1 MIASIFFFSSR
12 RRHTSCALL
21 TGVHTVA
28 LPTSR
33 RQLRPP
39 KARRHTA
46 RAANGHRKHELCGL
60 WRGDWRDADDSA
72 PHLRAFTDRSPSDG
86 GRPTMNDAGSIQ
98 GDLFALDSPL
108 LTEVRGE
115 RSLMARSEEH
125 TSELKSLM
133 R

>member
-1 MIASIFFFSSR
+1 MCISDWSSDVWSSDLIVEE
-12 RRHTSCALL
+12 T
-21 TGVHTVA
+21 
-28 LPTSR
+28 R
-33 RQLRPP
+33 RQRRST

-98 GDLFALDSPL
+98 GDLFALDS
-108 LTEVRGE
+108 
-115 RSLMARSEEH
+115 RSEERRVGKECVSTCRSRWSPYH
-125 TSELKSLM
+125 
-133 R
+133 